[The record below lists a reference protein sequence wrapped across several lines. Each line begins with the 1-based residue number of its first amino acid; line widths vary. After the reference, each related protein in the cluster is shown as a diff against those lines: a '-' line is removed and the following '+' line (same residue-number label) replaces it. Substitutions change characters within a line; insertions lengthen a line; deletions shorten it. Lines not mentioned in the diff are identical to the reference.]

1 MTYTQAKSF
10 FCSSKQMYMPTWVA
24 FPVTSAEDTVPAYME
39 FAFRVY
45 NAVLVSANRVSL
57 SAKNMQKSICSS
69 KQ

>member
-1 MTYTQAKSF
+1 
-10 FCSSKQMYMPTWVA
+10 MYMPTWVA
-24 FPVTSAEDTVPAYME
+24 FPVPSAEDTVPACIE
-39 FAFRVY
+39 FAFKVY